1 MHNETLEKIQIL
13 LNGQVYETYSC
24 TITELL
30 GELKINKNIALARN
44 SRVVHAKEWD
54 SVKLEKDDEIEI
66 LHFVGGG

>member
-13 LNGQVYETYSC
+13 LNGQVYETYSY